1 MKGRKELLTI
11 IVSALLITYLF
22 YKKSLGLNLFL
33 FELVF
38 IVFLM
43 VTKQLFIKSKNQKI
57 SFIGFLLTSLFT
69 IITHSNFSYIIHFL
83 ALIIFIGVLNYP
95 NVKSLL
101 NALKITF
108 VSFIVSQ
115 GKFLNLVFRSS
126 FNGKNIGSLLWK
138 SRIFLIPIVI
148 IGFFIGVY
156 SASNPIFNDIVSEV
170 FEAIFNAFNFIFRDL
185 EILIIITFLIGIIIS
200 NFLIIRTKNK
210 ALVDEDL
217 HSSEDL
223 ARQKNGHNNAG
234 IMALKNE
241 YKAAIFLF
249 ITLNIILLLLNCV
262 DVYWVWFNFEWTGQF
277 LKQFVHE
284 GTYLLILSIIISI
297 VLVLY
302 FFRNNLN
309 FYKNNKWLK
318 RLSYIWIAQNALLVV
333 SVGIRNFWYINY
345 YSLAYK
351 RIGVIIFLLL
361 TLYGLY
367 TVLVKVRD
375 RKSSFY
381 LLSINTTAVYLV
393 LVFSSLVNWDN
404 VIAKYNFKHAD
415 KSYLHLEYLVTLSDK
430 SLPYLDKTL
439 SELSLT
445 EETQRQLFPI
455 SEYSMTSS
463 EYYKRVNKRK
473 EIFKT
478 NWENKSLLEWNL
490 AEYRAYNKL
499 FKE

>member
-33 FELVF
+33 FEVFFVAFLV
-38 IVFLM
+38 I
-43 VTKQLFIKSKNQKI
+43 TQQLIIKSKTQKI

-69 IITHSNFSYIIHFL
+69 IITHSTFSYFIHFL
-83 ALIIFIGVLNYP
+83 TLIIFIGVLNYP
-95 NVKSLL
+95 SVRSLI

-108 VSFIVSQ
+108 VSFFGSQ
-115 GKFLNLVFRSS
+115 NKFLNLIFRSS
-126 FNGKNIGSLLWK
+126 INGKNIGSILWK
-138 SRIFLIPIVI
+138 SRIFLIPIAIVVI
-148 IGFFIGVY
+148 FLVIY
-156 SASNPIFNDIVSEV
+156 SASNPIFNDLISEG
-170 FEAIFNAFNFIFRDL
+170 FEAIFNAFNFIFKDL
-185 EILIIITFLIGIIIS
+185 EILIVITFLIGIIIS
-200 NFLIIRTKNK
+200 NYLIIRTRNQ
-210 ALVDEDL
+210 ALVDDDL
-217 HSSEDL
+217 LSSEDL
-223 ARQKNGHNNAG
+223 VRQKKGYNNSG
-234 IMALKNE
+234 ILALKNE

-249 ITLNIILLLLNCV
+249 FTLNILLLILNCI

-284 GTYLLILSIIISI
+284 GTYLLIFSIIISI

-318 RLSYIWIAQNALLVV
+318 RLSYVWIAQNAILVI

-367 TVLVKVRD
+367 TVLVKVRN

-381 LLSINTTAVYLV
+381 LLSVNSSAILV
-393 LVFSSLVNWDN
+393 VLIVSSLVNWDT
-404 VIAKYNFKHAD
+404 VIAKYNFNHSD

-430 SLPYLDKTL
+430 SLPYLDKSL
-439 SELSLT
+439 SELSLI
-445 EETQRQLFPI
+445 EKNQKHLFSKSEFSMPF
-455 SEYSMTSS
+455 SEYH
-463 EYYKRVNKRK
+463 RRINKRK
-473 EIFKT
+473 EKFKL
-478 NWENKSLLEWNL
+478 NWENKSILEWNL
-490 AEYRAYNKL
+490 ADYRAYKKL

>member
-33 FELVF
+33 FEVFFVAFLV
-38 IVFLM
+38 I
-43 VTKQLFIKSKNQKI
+43 TKQLFIKSENQKI
-57 SFIGFLLTSLFT
+57 SFIGFILTSLFT
-69 IITHSNFSYIIHFL
+69 IITHSTFSYIIHFL

-95 NVKSLL
+95 NIKSLL
-101 NALKITF
+101 NAIKITF

-115 GKFLNLVFRSS
+115 GRFLNLVFRSN

-138 SRIFLIPIVI
+138 SRIFLIPIAI
-148 IGFFIGVY
+148 IGLFIIIY
-156 SASNPIFNDIVSEV
+156 SASNPIFNTIVSEG

-200 NFLIIRTKNK
+200 NYLLIRTKNQ

-217 HSSEDL
+217 LSSEDL
-223 ARQKNGHNNAG
+223 VRQKTGHNSAG

-249 ITLNIILLLLNCV
+249 FTLNIILLLLNCI

-297 VLVLY
+297 ILVLY

-318 RLSYIWIAQNALLVV
+318 RLSYIWIAQNALLVI

-367 TVLVKVRD
+367 TVLIKVKN

-381 LLSINTTAVYLV
+381 LLSINSTAVFLV
-393 LVFSSLVNWDN
+393 LIFSSLVNWDSL
-404 VIAKYNFKHAD
+404 IAKYNFNHAD

-430 SLPYLDKTL
+430 SLPHLDKSL
-439 SELSLT
+439 SELSLI

-455 SEYSMTSS
+455 SEYSMTPS
-463 EYYKRVNKRK
+463 EYHKKVNKRK
-473 EIFKT
+473 KIFKT
-478 NWENKSLLEWNL
+478 NWENKRLLEWNL